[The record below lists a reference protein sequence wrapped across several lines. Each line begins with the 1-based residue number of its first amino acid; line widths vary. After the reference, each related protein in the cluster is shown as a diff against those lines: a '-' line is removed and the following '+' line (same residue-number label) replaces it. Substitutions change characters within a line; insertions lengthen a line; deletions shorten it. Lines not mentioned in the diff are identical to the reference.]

1 MTSLQNKVDAVKA
14 AITPTT
20 TCTSATTVLLKD
32 LLITESDHHTSS
44 LPPSTTTTT
53 AASSNAASK
62 PTRGASARP
71 KTPSTTRQRAPTTTT
86 TTTKPTAARQPK
98 PENDL
103 SSKEKAALATHVVNA
118 GLKAL
123 TETAKPAPTA
133 PPSQPPT
140 EPAPPRKRPDAAEP
154 RRGLRRSSSMPM
166 SPLQPR
172 ALNRVSTSP
181 MLPKTATGRPQSAHG
196 GGGGGGA
203 APASSS
209 SFAAACLPLVECLRV
224 AFACLRSLHAASK
237 VTLPEG
243 QLEAGMSS
251 FVTKLLGLGL
261 QDHALRELAVLKR
274 SLAQL
279 DAAKPSTKTDKAVA
293 AASHANPLTTNP
305 AHLLDYGAIKA
316 SGAILGLVITSQ
328 LHALRLVAAAKKPAM
343 IEAAVPFLG
352 DHPSS
357 PMNLLSRY
365 AKESAA
371 AKNKAARQLEQFSQ
385 LILSLP
391 PSVSSKEDAL
401 AAENRLSCSPTAA
414 LQLHSLGF
422 EYRLCWWAMA
432 GHEADVDGDLM
443 LPLSRCM
450 AAFVRRCSTPTPAA
464 FQVARG
470 AYTRITDLCAHQRLQ
485 PSTSAASPLAAIYQ
499 TLGTLAQSARLFTEA
514 ATWLTLVKGHL
525 APEQSSAAKRC
536 SVAAQLLAVQAK
548 REDTPTQELESLLQE
563 IIGELKGTLKGDSAE
578 LEELMINLTAARRS
592 TVGLLVHKESSLPRP
607 MTASCH
613 DFVLQFPHF
622 ALRWMGKAP
631 ARDAAAKHTI
641 RYDQRRQ
648 TLLATATQIMDSAF
662 VVLKA
667 KISQDDMPWAQ
678 LDGTLQDCLTLLE
691 HLGETNLLQ
700 KSDGANTYPVKVS
713 SLYYYHADRVQ
724 RGGGSEKED
733 GKAVLRPI
741 KRSIEAVADRSPREK
756 ERAQLVKKLER
767 FSELSRASGRLAE
780 ARDARKAICTNM
792 VEDGVLAAVAASL
805 NDKAPALAWRAD
817 AKTEALS
824 RTLAA
829 MVKLDQAWSDWTF
842 FLAELER
849 AAVLEH
855 LIQIIVSDAAKGSGG
870 GSSSSSKPTGL
881 SSSVPDALLRLYSL
895 ERFPVRRLRTLCL
908 LLAMSMGEQH
918 EFQSLRV
925 QVNATLDACRS
936 SAFGDDASLAK
947 FLPHHEAHLASMI
960 ALIDTDPA
968 SATNDLEAPVA
979 AWRAMIA
986 RCTSVDDMYACI
998 DDPEQLLRHLGSVEA
1013 FANLRGDDVL
1023 RLAVLELSTDLTRLM
1038 TSSSINAVLLSHS
1051 ALADHYLDLGHEAK
1065 AKDMLARAALLATPD
1080 ESEAGPL
1087 SGSEVAWVSLQLSS
1101 VEYHLAAHNHV
1112 EAEAA
1117 LAEAKAAFDKQTTPQ
1132 KGSSLQR
1139 RLLLARATYVYSLVA
1154 MGKGETHQALNY
1166 AKNNVK
1172 LLYSSWAKLEARNP
1186 AASHE
1191 SSQLSIATSSAD
1203 EDDGGSSLQK
1213 STTGSS
1219 SSSSSILHVADGP
1232 DYWAL
1237 ACALLR
1243 SMFHLSSVYVHI
1255 GMFQETL
1262 YYAEKALSIAESI
1275 DSLAHK
1281 TQAQSWIGSVWIR
1294 ANKPEKGLNLLQ
1306 RARETLESQKP
1317 SRRAMRL
1324 ACELSASYGL
1334 LKDRQSEEELFG
1346 TAEAMLKTLGGAGV
1360 VGGSANDDV
1369 VEKMQKL
1376 TLDDAAT
1383 ATKTARAAR
1392 TTRATTTTRTA
1403 AAAPKAAAKKPTTTA
1418 TRTRAAAPKT
1428 KTAAAADVAPK
1439 ATPKSPALQTSMLIS
1454 KALVHL
1460 DKKDWAAAMELLDE
1474 SQKTSVGLRQSLT
1487 VQVHRAACLIGQSL
1501 EEMLHDSV
1509 FSVVQE
1515 STISFPAVA
1524 AIAGTDKHA
1533 ADKAAA
1539 ASPPARKSRARAA
1552 TLQKDARPDTSFGF
1566 VESLQ
1571 KALEYLVE
1579 AHSMA
1584 FVTGDGH
1591 LVLRISALL
1600 QNTTI
1605 FLSAASNHTAKSLPH
1620 IDFATCSMELARNVT
1635 WRRTRKMIAVEQSDA
1650 PFSDISWPTALALKE
1665 GRRLSCGVTT
1675 DVARFQRDY
1684 VNIIPAAWSVVSISL
1699 SENRHDLCITKLQAD
1714 HTPFVLRLPLERAVS
1729 RDADTEVFDFEQGH
1743 GELLEVIRLINESCH
1758 DEGRDWSAK
1767 GAKAAWWQERE
1778 ALDKRMKQLLD
1789 NIEQIWL
1796 GGFKGI
1802 FSQHPRRDDLL
1813 SRFQKA
1819 FQKTLDKHLPSRRQ
1833 VRGKKVN
1840 TAPKITLDPR
1850 ILDLFVG
1857 LGDPASPDFDLDEAL
1872 TDLLYFVVDILQFH
1886 GERNAYDEIDFDS
1899 IMLETYDALQ
1909 AYHAGLKSSDPVQG
1923 AHTILILDKALHAF
1937 PWESLPCMDGLAV
1950 SRVPSMACLR
1960 RLILEQQ
1967 DDAVAGEKTPAG
1979 HTISAKKGTYI
1990 LNPGSDLPNT
2000 LGTFQ
2005 KPLSTLDATWS
2016 SVVSRT
2022 PSEAEFEAALRD
2034 SDVLLYFG
2042 HGSGAQYIRS
2052 KTIRRLDKCRAAA
2065 LLMGC
2070 SSASLTEA
2078 GEFEVHGP
2086 VWNYMMAGC
2095 PAVVGTLWDVTDRD
2109 IDRFAGRLFEEWGLM
2124 VRGSFPV
2131 DKWSAGPAN
2140 LDVVATRSVVEAVV
2154 KARDAVRFRYLT
2166 AGAVCVYGIPVYV
2179 RPDTR

>member
-1 MTSLQNKVDAVKA
+1 
-14 AITPTT
+14 
-20 TCTSATTVLLKD
+20 
-32 LLITESDHHTSS
+32 
-44 LPPSTTTTT
+44 
-53 AASSNAASK
+53 
-62 PTRGASARP
+62 
-71 KTPSTTRQRAPTTTT
+71 
-86 TTTKPTAARQPK
+86 
-98 PENDL
+98 
-103 SSKEKAALATHVVNA
+103 
-118 GLKAL
+118 
-123 TETAKPAPTA
+123 
-133 PPSQPPT
+133 
-140 EPAPPRKRPDAAEP
+140 
-154 RRGLRRSSSMPM
+154 M

-172 ALNRVSTSP
+172 ALNR
-181 MLPKTATGRPQSAHG
+181 SAH
-196 GGGGGGA
+196 GGGA

-209 SFAAACLPLVECLRV
+209 SFAAACLPLVECLR
-224 AFACLRSLHAASK
+224 

-261 QDHALRELAVLKR
+261 QDHALRELA
-274 SLAQL
+274 
-279 DAAKPSTKTDKAVA
+279 AVA
-293 AASHANPLTTNP
+293 AASHANTLATNP

-343 IEAAVPFLG
+343 IEAA
-352 DHPSS
+352 
-357 PMNLLSRY
+357 
-365 AKESAA
+365 SAA
-371 AKNKAARQLEQFSQ
+371 AKNKAARQLEH
-385 LILSLP
+385 
-391 PSVSSKEDAL
+391 KEDTL

-432 GHEADVDGDLM
+432 GHEAD
-443 LPLSRCM
+443 
-450 AAFVRRCSTPTPAA
+450 
-464 FQVARG
+464 VARG

-525 APEQSSAAKRC
+525 DPEQSSAAKRC

-592 TVGLLVHKESSLPRP
+592 T
-607 MTASCH
+607 
-613 DFVLQFPHF
+613 FPHF

-631 ARDAAAKHTI
+631 ARDADAKHTI

-662 VVLKA
+662 
-667 KISQDDMPWAQ
+667 

-700 KSDGANTYPVKVS
+700 KSDGANTYP
-713 SLYYYHADRVQ
+713 

-733 GKAVLRPI
+733 GKA
-741 KRSIEAVADRSPREK
+741 
-756 ERAQLVKKLER
+756 ERAQL
-767 FSELSRASGRLAE
+767 

-829 MVKLDQAWSDWTF
+829 M
-842 FLAELER
+842 LER
-849 AAVLEH
+849 AA
-855 LIQIIVSDAAKGSGG
+855 GSGGGGGGGGG

-895 ERFPVRRLRTLCL
+895 ERFP
-908 LLAMSMGEQH
+908 
-918 EFQSLRV
+918 SLRV
-925 QVNATLDACRS
+925 QVDATLDACRS

-1065 AKDMLARAALLATPD
+1065 AKDILARAALLATPD
-1080 ESEAGPL
+1080 D
-1087 SGSEVAWVSLQLSS
+1087 LQLSS
-1101 VEYHLAAHNHV
+1101 VEYHLAAHNLV

-1294 ANKPEKGLNLLQ
+1294 ANKPEKGLSLLQ
-1306 RARETLESQKP
+1306 RARETLESHKP

-1383 ATKTARAAR
+1383 ATKTARTAR
-1392 TTRATTTTRTA
+1392 TTRATRTTRTA

-1428 KTAAAADVAPK
+1428 KTGAAADVAPK

-1524 AIAGTDKHA
+1524 AIAGTDKHVT
-1533 ADKAAA
+1533 DKAAA

-1552 TLQKDARPDTSFGF
+1552 TLQKDARESAGFSF

-1591 LVLRISALL
+1591 LL
-1600 QNTTI
+1600 
-1605 FLSAASNHTAKSLPH
+1605 
-1620 IDFATCSMELARNVT
+1620 
-1635 WRRTRKMIAVEQSDA
+1635 
-1650 PFSDISWPTALALKE
+1650 
-1665 GRRLSCGVTT
+1665 
-1675 DVARFQRDY
+1675 
-1684 VNIIPAAWSVVSISL
+1684 
-1699 SENRHDLCITKLQAD
+1699 
-1714 HTPFVLRLPLERAVS
+1714 
-1729 RDADTEVFDFEQGH
+1729 
-1743 GELLEVIRLINESCH
+1743 
-1758 DEGRDWSAK
+1758 
-1767 GAKAAWWQERE
+1767 
-1778 ALDKRMKQLLD
+1778 
-1789 NIEQIWL
+1789 
-1796 GGFKGI
+1796 
-1802 FSQHPRRDDLL
+1802 
-1813 SRFQKA
+1813 
-1819 FQKTLDKHLPSRRQ
+1819 
-1833 VRGKKVN
+1833 
-1840 TAPKITLDPR
+1840 
-1850 ILDLFVG
+1850 
-1857 LGDPASPDFDLDEAL
+1857 
-1872 TDLLYFVVDILQFH
+1872 
-1886 GERNAYDEIDFDS
+1886 
-1899 IMLETYDALQ
+1899 
-1909 AYHAGLKSSDPVQG
+1909 
-1923 AHTILILDKALHAF
+1923 
-1937 PWESLPCMDGLAV
+1937 
-1950 SRVPSMACLR
+1950 
-1960 RLILEQQ
+1960 
-1967 DDAVAGEKTPAG
+1967 
-1979 HTISAKKGTYI
+1979 
-1990 LNPGSDLPNT
+1990 
-2000 LGTFQ
+2000 
-2005 KPLSTLDATWS
+2005 
-2016 SVVSRT
+2016 
-2022 PSEAEFEAALRD
+2022 
-2034 SDVLLYFG
+2034 
-2042 HGSGAQYIRS
+2042 
-2052 KTIRRLDKCRAAA
+2052 
-2065 LLMGC
+2065 
-2070 SSASLTEA
+2070 
-2078 GEFEVHGP
+2078 
-2086 VWNYMMAGC
+2086 
-2095 PAVVGTLWDVTDRD
+2095 
-2109 IDRFAGRLFEEWGLM
+2109 
-2124 VRGSFPV
+2124 
-2131 DKWSAGPAN
+2131 
-2140 LDVVATRSVVEAVV
+2140 
-2154 KARDAVRFRYLT
+2154 
-2166 AGAVCVYGIPVYV
+2166 
-2179 RPDTR
+2179 

>member
-1 MTSLQNKVDAVKA
+1 
-14 AITPTT
+14 
-20 TCTSATTVLLKD
+20 
-32 LLITESDHHTSS
+32 
-44 LPPSTTTTT
+44 
-53 AASSNAASK
+53 
-62 PTRGASARP
+62 
-71 KTPSTTRQRAPTTTT
+71 
-86 TTTKPTAARQPK
+86 
-98 PENDL
+98 
-103 SSKEKAALATHVVNA
+103 
-118 GLKAL
+118 
-123 TETAKPAPTA
+123 
-133 PPSQPPT
+133 
-140 EPAPPRKRPDAAEP
+140 
-154 RRGLRRSSSMPM
+154 
-166 SPLQPR
+166 
-172 ALNRVSTSP
+172 
-181 MLPKTATGRPQSAHG
+181 
-196 GGGGGGA
+196 
-203 APASSS
+203 
-209 SFAAACLPLVECLRV
+209 
-224 AFACLRSLHAASK
+224 
-237 VTLPEG
+237 
-243 QLEAGMSS
+243 
-251 FVTKLLGLGL
+251 
-261 QDHALRELAVLKR
+261 
-274 SLAQL
+274 
-279 DAAKPSTKTDKAVA
+279 
-293 AASHANPLTTNP
+293 
-305 AHLLDYGAIKA
+305 
-316 SGAILGLVITSQ
+316 
-328 LHALRLVAAAKKPAM
+328 
-343 IEAAVPFLG
+343 
-352 DHPSS
+352 
-357 PMNLLSRY
+357 
-365 AKESAA
+365 
-371 AKNKAARQLEQFSQ
+371 
-385 LILSLP
+385 
-391 PSVSSKEDAL
+391 
-401 AAENRLSCSPTAA
+401 
-414 LQLHSLGF
+414 
-422 EYRLCWWAMA
+422 
-432 GHEADVDGDLM
+432 
-443 LPLSRCM
+443 
-450 AAFVRRCSTPTPAA
+450 
-464 FQVARG
+464 
-470 AYTRITDLCAHQRLQ
+470 
-485 PSTSAASPLAAIYQ
+485 
-499 TLGTLAQSARLFTEA
+499 
-514 ATWLTLVKGHL
+514 
-525 APEQSSAAKRC
+525 
-536 SVAAQLLAVQAK
+536 
-548 REDTPTQELESLLQE
+548 
-563 IIGELKGTLKGDSAE
+563 
-578 LEELMINLTAARRS
+578 
-592 TVGLLVHKESSLPRP
+592 
-607 MTASCH
+607 
-613 DFVLQFPHF
+613 
-622 ALRWMGKAP
+622 
-631 ARDAAAKHTI
+631 
-641 RYDQRRQ
+641 
-648 TLLATATQIMDSAF
+648 
-662 VVLKA
+662 
-667 KISQDDMPWAQ
+667 
-678 LDGTLQDCLTLLE
+678 
-691 HLGETNLLQ
+691 
-700 KSDGANTYPVKVS
+700 
-713 SLYYYHADRVQ
+713 
-724 RGGGSEKED
+724 
-733 GKAVLRPI
+733 
-741 KRSIEAVADRSPREK
+741 
-756 ERAQLVKKLER
+756 
-767 FSELSRASGRLAE
+767 
-780 ARDARKAICTNM
+780 
-792 VEDGVLAAVAASL
+792 
-805 NDKAPALAWRAD
+805 
-817 AKTEALS
+817 
-824 RTLAA
+824 
-829 MVKLDQAWSDWTF
+829 
-842 FLAELER
+842 
-849 AAVLEH
+849 
-855 LIQIIVSDAAKGSGG
+855 
-870 GSSSSSKPTGL
+870 
-881 SSSVPDALLRLYSL
+881 
-895 ERFPVRRLRTLCL
+895 
-908 LLAMSMGEQH
+908 
-918 EFQSLRV
+918 
-925 QVNATLDACRS
+925 
-936 SAFGDDASLAK
+936 
-947 FLPHHEAHLASMI
+947 
-960 ALIDTDPA
+960 
-968 SATNDLEAPVA
+968 
-979 AWRAMIA
+979 
-986 RCTSVDDMYACI
+986 
-998 DDPEQLLRHLGSVEA
+998 
-1013 FANLRGDDVL
+1013 
-1023 RLAVLELSTDLTRLM
+1023 
-1038 TSSSINAVLLSHS
+1038 
-1051 ALADHYLDLGHEAK
+1051 
-1065 AKDMLARAALLATPD
+1065 
-1080 ESEAGPL
+1080 
-1087 SGSEVAWVSLQLSS
+1087 
-1101 VEYHLAAHNHV
+1101 
-1112 EAEAA
+1112 
-1117 LAEAKAAFDKQTTPQ
+1117 
-1132 KGSSLQR
+1132 
-1139 RLLLARATYVYSLVA
+1139 
-1154 MGKGETHQALNY
+1154 
-1166 AKNNVK
+1166 
-1172 LLYSSWAKLEARNP
+1172 
-1186 AASHE
+1186 
-1191 SSQLSIATSSAD
+1191 
-1203 EDDGGSSLQK
+1203 
-1213 STTGSS
+1213 
-1219 SSSSSILHVADGP
+1219 
-1232 DYWAL
+1232 
-1237 ACALLR
+1237 
-1243 SMFHLSSVYVHI
+1243 
-1255 GMFQETL
+1255 
-1262 YYAEKALSIAESI
+1262 
-1275 DSLAHK
+1275 
-1281 TQAQSWIGSVWIR
+1281 
-1294 ANKPEKGLNLLQ
+1294 
-1306 RARETLESQKP
+1306 
-1317 SRRAMRL
+1317 MRL

-1620 IDFATCSMELARNVT
+1620 IDFA
-1635 WRRTRKMIAVEQSDA
+1635 RKMIAVEQSDA

-1909 AYHAGLKSSDPVQG
+1909 AYHAGLKSSDP
-1923 AHTILILDKALHAF
+1923 
-1937 PWESLPCMDGLAV
+1937 
-1950 SRVPSMACLR
+1950 
-1960 RLILEQQ
+1960 Q

>member
-1 MTSLQNKVDAVKA
+1 MPHDTTHMTSLQNKVDAVKA

-32 LLITESDHHTSS
+32 LLIAESDHHTSPPP
-44 LPPSTTTTT
+44 PPSTTTTT
-53 AASSNAASK
+53 ASSNAASK
-62 PTRGASARP
+62 PARGASARP
-71 KTPSTTRQRAPTTTT
+71 KTPSAARQRATTT
-86 TTTKPTAARQPK
+86 TTTKTTAARQPK

-123 TETAKPAPTA
+123 TETPKPATTT
-133 PPSQPPT
+133 PPSQPT
-140 EPAPPRKRPDAAEP
+140 EPAPRKRSDAEP

-181 MLPKTATGRPQSAHG
+181 MLPKTGTGRPQSAHG
-196 GGGGGGA
+196 AA
-203 APASSS
+203 APSSSS
-209 SFAAACLPLVECLRV
+209 SFASACLPLVECLRV
-224 AFACLRSLHAASK
+224 SFACLRSLHAAGK

-274 SLAQL
+274 RLAQL
-279 DAAKPSTKTDKAVA
+279 DATKPSTKTDKAAVAAA
-293 AASHANPLTTNP
+293 AASHANTLATNP
-305 AHLLDYGAIKA
+305 ADLLDYGAIKA

-371 AKNKAARQLEQFSQ
+371 SKNKSARQLEQFSQ

-391 PSVSSKEDAL
+391 PSVSSKEDTL
-401 AAENRLSCSPTAA
+401 ATENRLSCSPTAA
-414 LQLHSLGF
+414 LQLHSIGF

-470 AYTRITDLCAHQRLQ
+470 AYTRITDLCAQQRLL
-485 PSTSAASPLAAIYQ
+485 PSTSASSPLAAIYQ

-525 APEQSSAAKRC
+525 DPQQSSAAKRC

-548 REDTPTQELESLLQE
+548 REDTPTEELGSLLKE

-592 TVGLLVHKESSLPRP
+592 TVGLLVHKESSLPRH

-631 ARDAAAKHTI
+631 ARDADAKHTI

-667 KISQDDMPWAQ
+667 KISKDDMPWTQ

-724 RGGGSEKED
+724 RSSGGGGSEKED

-870 GSSSSSKPTGL
+870 SSKPTGL

-908 LLAMSMGEQH
+908 LLAMSMGEQR

-925 QVNATLDACRS
+925 QVDATLDACRS
-936 SAFGDDASLAK
+936 RTFGDDASLAK
-947 FLPHHEAHLASMI
+947 FLPHFEAYLASMI

-968 SATNDLEAPVA
+968 SATQDLEAPVA

-998 DDPEQLLRHLGSVEA
+998 DDPEQLLRHFGSVEA
-1013 FANLRGDDVL
+1013 FANLRGDDAL

-1065 AKDMLARAALLATPD
+1065 AKDILARAALLAAPD
-1080 ESEAGPL
+1080 ESKSGPL

-1101 VEYHLAAHNHV
+1101 VECHLAAHNYV

-1117 LAEAKAAFDKQTTPQ
+1117 LAEAKAAFDKQTTLQ

-1203 EDDGGSSLQK
+1203 EDDSGSSLQK
-1213 STTGSS
+1213 STTGTN
-1219 SSSSSILHVADGP
+1219 SSSSILHVADGP

-1294 ANKPEKGLNLLQ
+1294 ANKPEKGLSLLQ
-1306 RARETLESQKP
+1306 RARETLESHKP

-1346 TAEAMLKTLGGAGV
+1346 TAEAMLKTLSGAGV
-1360 VGGSANDDV
+1360 VGGSASDDV

-1383 ATKTARAAR
+1383 TTKTARAAR
-1392 TTRATTTTRTA
+1392 TTRATRTTRTA
-1403 AAAPKAAAKKPTTTA
+1403 AAAPKVEAKKPATTA

-1428 KTAAAADVAPK
+1428 RTAAAAATAPK

-1524 AIAGTDKHA
+1524 AIAGTDKH
-1533 ADKAAA
+1533 
-1539 ASPPARKSRARAA
+1539 
-1552 TLQKDARPDTSFGF
+1552 
-1566 VESLQ
+1566 
-1571 KALEYLVE
+1571 
-1579 AHSMA
+1579 
-1584 FVTGDGH
+1584 
-1591 LVLRISALL
+1591 
-1600 QNTTI
+1600 
-1605 FLSAASNHTAKSLPH
+1605 
-1620 IDFATCSMELARNVT
+1620 
-1635 WRRTRKMIAVEQSDA
+1635 
-1650 PFSDISWPTALALKE
+1650 
-1665 GRRLSCGVTT
+1665 
-1675 DVARFQRDY
+1675 
-1684 VNIIPAAWSVVSISL
+1684 
-1699 SENRHDLCITKLQAD
+1699 
-1714 HTPFVLRLPLERAVS
+1714 
-1729 RDADTEVFDFEQGH
+1729 
-1743 GELLEVIRLINESCH
+1743 
-1758 DEGRDWSAK
+1758 
-1767 GAKAAWWQERE
+1767 
-1778 ALDKRMKQLLD
+1778 
-1789 NIEQIWL
+1789 
-1796 GGFKGI
+1796 
-1802 FSQHPRRDDLL
+1802 
-1813 SRFQKA
+1813 
-1819 FQKTLDKHLPSRRQ
+1819 
-1833 VRGKKVN
+1833 
-1840 TAPKITLDPR
+1840 
-1850 ILDLFVG
+1850 
-1857 LGDPASPDFDLDEAL
+1857 
-1872 TDLLYFVVDILQFH
+1872 
-1886 GERNAYDEIDFDS
+1886 
-1899 IMLETYDALQ
+1899 
-1909 AYHAGLKSSDPVQG
+1909 
-1923 AHTILILDKALHAF
+1923 
-1937 PWESLPCMDGLAV
+1937 
-1950 SRVPSMACLR
+1950 
-1960 RLILEQQ
+1960 
-1967 DDAVAGEKTPAG
+1967 
-1979 HTISAKKGTYI
+1979 
-1990 LNPGSDLPNT
+1990 
-2000 LGTFQ
+2000 
-2005 KPLSTLDATWS
+2005 
-2016 SVVSRT
+2016 
-2022 PSEAEFEAALRD
+2022 
-2034 SDVLLYFG
+2034 
-2042 HGSGAQYIRS
+2042 
-2052 KTIRRLDKCRAAA
+2052 
-2065 LLMGC
+2065 
-2070 SSASLTEA
+2070 
-2078 GEFEVHGP
+2078 
-2086 VWNYMMAGC
+2086 
-2095 PAVVGTLWDVTDRD
+2095 
-2109 IDRFAGRLFEEWGLM
+2109 
-2124 VRGSFPV
+2124 
-2131 DKWSAGPAN
+2131 
-2140 LDVVATRSVVEAVV
+2140 
-2154 KARDAVRFRYLT
+2154 
-2166 AGAVCVYGIPVYV
+2166 
-2179 RPDTR
+2179 

>member
-20 TCTSATTVLLKD
+20 TCTSATTVLLKE
-32 LLITESDHHTSS
+32 LLIVDTDR
-44 LPPSTTTTT
+44 TTPTT
-53 AASSNAASK
+53 ASNALGK
-62 PTRGASARP
+62 PSRGAAVRP
-71 KTPSTTRQRAPTTTT
+71 KTPS
-86 TTTKPTAARQPK
+86 AARQTTTRPK
-98 PENDL
+98 PDEL

-123 TETAKPAPTA
+123 TETAKPT
-133 PPSQPPT
+133 PPPVETTPK
-140 EPAPPRKRPDAAEP
+140 KRSDAEP

-181 MLPKTATGRPQSAHG
+181 VLPKTGRPQSAHG
-196 GGGGGGA
+196 
-203 APASSS
+203 APSTGV
-209 SFAAACLPLVECLRV
+209 CLPLVECLRV
-224 AFACLRSLHAASK
+224 SFACLRSLHAGGK
-237 VTLPEG
+237 ITLPGG

-261 QDHALRELAVLKR
+261 QDHAHRELAILKR
-274 SLAQL
+274 RLELL
-279 DAAKPSTKTDKAVA
+279 DATKSNTKTDTTTTAP
-293 AASHANPLTTNP
+293 ANGLATNL
-305 AHLLDYGAIKA
+305 ADLLDFGSIKL
-316 SGAILGLVITSQ
+316 SGAVLGLVVTAQ
-328 LHALRLVAAAKKPAM
+328 LQALRLIAAAKKPAM

-352 DHPSS
+352 DHASS

-365 AKESAA
+365 AKESGA

-391 PSVSSKEDAL
+391 PSVSSKDDTL
-401 AAENRLSCSPTAA
+401 ATESRLSCSPTAA
-414 LQLHSLGF
+414 FQLHSIGF

-432 GHEADVDGDLM
+432 GHEADVDGDLI

-450 AAFVRRCSTPTPAA
+450 AAFVRRCATPAPTA
-464 FQVARG
+464 FQVAYD
-470 AYTRITDLCAHQRLQ
+470 AFNRIKVTCARQRLQ
-485 PSTSAASPLAAIYQ
+485 PSSAASSPLVTIYQ
-499 TLGTLAQSARLFTEA
+499 TLGTFAQSSRLFGEA
-514 ATWLTLVKGHL
+514 ATWISMVKDHL
-525 APEQSSAAKRC
+525 DPEQSSAAKIC

-548 REDTPTQELESLLQE
+548 RDDTSMEELESLLKN
-563 IIGELKGTLKGDSAE
+563 IAAELKGTLKGDSTE
-578 LEELMINLTAARRS
+578 LEELMVNLTAARRS
-592 TVGLLVHKESSLPRP
+592 TVGLLVHKETSLPQHI
-607 MTASCH
+607 TSLCH
-613 DFVLQFPHF
+613 DFVLRFPHF

-631 ARDAAAKHTI
+631 ARDADAKHTI
-641 RYDQRRQ
+641 RYEQRRQ
-648 TLLATATQIMDSAF
+648 TLLATATQIMDSSF
-662 VVLKA
+662 VVLKG
-667 KISQDDMPWAQ
+667 KISKDDIAWGE

-691 HLGETNLLQ
+691 YLGETNLPQ
-700 KSDGANTYPVKVS
+700 KGDGANTYPVKVS
-713 SLYYYHADRVQ
+713 SLYYYYADRVQ
-724 RGGGSEKED
+724 RSDEKED
-733 GKAVLRPI
+733 SKAILRPI

-756 ERAQLVKKLER
+756 ERAQLIKKLER
-767 FSELSRASGRLAE
+767 FSELSRSSGRMTE

-805 NDKAPALAWRAD
+805 NEMAPALAWRAD

-855 LIQIIVSDAAKGSGG
+855 LIQIIVSDAAKGG
-870 GSSSSSKPTGL
+870 SKPTGL
-881 SSSVPDALLRLYSL
+881 SSSVPDALLRLYTL

-908 LLAMSMGEQH
+908 LLAMNMGEQQ
-918 EFQSLRV
+918 EFQSLRG
-925 QVNATLDACRS
+925 QVDATLDACRGN
-936 SAFGDDASLAK
+936 AFGDDASLAR
-947 FLPHHEAHLASMI
+947 FLPHHEAYLASMI
-960 ALIDTDPA
+960 ALVDTDPA
-968 SATNDLEAPVA
+968 LAMKELEGHISS
-979 AWRAMIA
+979 WRAMIA
-986 RCTSVDDMYACI
+986 RCATMDQVYANI
-998 DDPEQLLRHLGSVEA
+998 DNPEQLLRHLGSVEA
-1013 FANLRGDDVL
+1013 FANLRGDDAL
-1023 RLAVLELSTDLTRLM
+1023 RLSVLELSTDITRLM
-1038 TSSSINAVLLSHS
+1038 TDSSINAAILSHS
-1051 ALADHYLDLGHEAK
+1051 ALADHYVYLGYETK
-1065 AKDMLARAALLATPD
+1065 AKEILTKAAHLASPEGT
-1080 ESEAGPL
+1080 
-1087 SGSEVAWVSLQLSS
+1087 GSEVAWVSLQLSS
-1101 VEYHLAAHNHV
+1101 VEYQLAAHNYN

-1117 LAEAKAAFDKQTTPQ
+1117 LVQAKAAFDKQTTLQ

-1139 RLLLARATYVYSLVA
+1139 RLLLARATYVYSLIA

-1186 AASHE
+1186 AAAHE
-1191 SSQLSIATSSAD
+1191 SSQISISSTTDDDSTAQQNATSS
-1203 EDDGGSSLQK
+1203 SV
-1213 STTGSS
+1213 
-1219 SSSSSILHVADGP
+1219 LHVADGP

-1275 DSLAHK
+1275 DSLAHR

-1294 ANKPEKGLNLLQ
+1294 ANKPEKGLDLLN
-1306 RARETLESQKP
+1306 RARETLGSQKP

-1334 LKDRQSEEELFG
+1334 LKDRESEEELFQA
-1346 TAEAMLKTLGGAGV
+1346 AEDMLKILTSAGV
-1360 VGGSANDDV
+1360 VSKAASEDV
-1369 VEKMQKL
+1369 AEKMQRL
-1376 TLDDAAT
+1376 TLDETPAT
-1383 ATKTARAAR
+1383 TKTTRVTRTTR
-1392 TTRATTTTRTA
+1392 TTRATRA
-1403 AAAPKAAAKKPTTTA
+1403 PAAPKAAMKKPTTT
-1418 TRTRAAAPKT
+1418 RR
-1428 KTAAAADVAPK
+1428 TAASKLAATTSATVPK
-1439 ATPKSPALQTSMLIS
+1439 ATPKSPVLQTSMLIS

-1524 AIAGTDKHA
+1524 TIAGA
-1533 ADKAAA
+1533 ERMGADKTAA

-1552 TLQKDARPDTSFGF
+1552 TLQKDAKDDTGFSF

-1584 FVTGDGH
+1584 FITGDGH

-1600 QNTTI
+1600 QNTSI
-1605 FLSAASNHTAKSLPH
+1605 FLSAASNHTASNLPH

-1650 PFSDISWPTALALKE
+1650 PFSDCSWPTALALKDT
-1665 GRRLSCGVTT
+1665 RRLSCGITT
-1675 DVARFQRDY
+1675 DVGRFQRDY
-1684 VNIIPAAWSVVSISL
+1684 VNIIPAAWSVISISL

-1729 RDADTEVFDFEQGH
+1729 RDADTEVFDFKQGH
-1743 GELLEVIRLINESCH
+1743 AELLEVIRLVNESCH

-1767 GAKAAWWQERE
+1767 GAKAAWWDERE

-1789 NIEQIWL
+1789 NVEQIWL

-1813 SRFQKA
+1813 SRFQRA

-1840 TAPKITLDPR
+1840 MAPKITLDPR
-1850 ILDLFVG
+1850 ILDLFIG

-1909 AYHAGLKSSDPVQG
+1909 AYYAALKSSEPAEG
-1923 AHTILILDKALHAF
+1923 AHTILVLDKALHAF

-1967 DDAVAGEKTPAG
+1967 EDPAAQESTLAG
-1979 HTISAKKGTYI
+1979 HTVSAKKGTYI
-1990 LNPGSDLPNT
+1990 LNPGSDLPTT
-2000 LGTFQ
+2000 LSTFQ
-2005 KPLSTLDATWS
+2005 KPLSALDATWS
-2016 SVVSRT
+2016 SIVSRA
-2022 PSEAEFEAALRD
+2022 PSEDEFEKALCD

-2124 VRGSFPV
+2124 PRGSFPV
-2131 DKWSAGPAN
+2131 DKWSAKRAGSAG
-2140 LDVVATRSVVEAVV
+2140 DGGETSVVEAVV
-2154 KARDAVRFRYLT
+2154 KAREAVRFRYLT

-2179 RPDTR
+2179 RPEAQ

>member
-53 AASSNAASK
+53 TTASSNAASK

-103 SSKEKAALATHVVNA
+103 SSKEKAALATH
-118 GLKAL
+118 
-123 TETAKPAPTA
+123 
-133 PPSQPPT
+133 
-140 EPAPPRKRPDAAEP
+140 
-154 RRGLRRSSSMPM
+154 
-166 SPLQPR
+166 
-172 ALNRVSTSP
+172 
-181 MLPKTATGRPQSAHG
+181 
-196 GGGGGGA
+196 
-203 APASSS
+203 
-209 SFAAACLPLVECLRV
+209 
-224 AFACLRSLHAASK
+224 
-237 VTLPEG
+237 
-243 QLEAGMSS
+243 LEAGMSS

-293 AASHANPLTTNP
+293 AASHANTLATNP

-450 AAFVRRCSTPTPAA
+450 AAFVRRCATPTPAA

-525 APEQSSAAKRC
+525 DPEQSSAAKRC

-631 ARDAAAKHTI
+631 ARDADAKHTI

-667 KISQDDMPWAQ
+667 KISKDDMPWAQ

-724 RGGGSEKED
+724 RGGGTEKED

-855 LIQIIVSDAAKGSGG
+855 LIQIIVSDAAKGSG

-1038 TSSSINAVLLSHS
+1038 TSSSINTVLLSHS

-1117 LAEAKAAFDKQTTPQ
+1117 LAEAKAAFDKQTTPP

-1172 LLYSSWAKLEARNP
+1172 LLYSSWAKLEARSP

-1306 RARETLESQKP
+1306 RARETLGSQKP

-1392 TTRATTTTRTA
+1392 TTRATRTTRTA

-1428 KTAAAADVAPK
+1428 RTAAAADVAPK

>member
-1 MTSLQNKVDAVKA
+1 
-14 AITPTT
+14 
-20 TCTSATTVLLKD
+20 
-32 LLITESDHHTSS
+32 
-44 LPPSTTTTT
+44 
-53 AASSNAASK
+53 
-62 PTRGASARP
+62 
-71 KTPSTTRQRAPTTTT
+71 
-86 TTTKPTAARQPK
+86 
-98 PENDL
+98 
-103 SSKEKAALATHVVNA
+103 
-118 GLKAL
+118 
-123 TETAKPAPTA
+123 
-133 PPSQPPT
+133 
-140 EPAPPRKRPDAAEP
+140 
-154 RRGLRRSSSMPM
+154 
-166 SPLQPR
+166 
-172 ALNRVSTSP
+172 
-181 MLPKTATGRPQSAHG
+181 
-196 GGGGGGA
+196 
-203 APASSS
+203 
-209 SFAAACLPLVECLRV
+209 
-224 AFACLRSLHAASK
+224 
-237 VTLPEG
+237 
-243 QLEAGMSS
+243 
-251 FVTKLLGLGL
+251 
-261 QDHALRELAVLKR
+261 
-274 SLAQL
+274 
-279 DAAKPSTKTDKAVA
+279 
-293 AASHANPLTTNP
+293 
-305 AHLLDYGAIKA
+305 
-316 SGAILGLVITSQ
+316 
-328 LHALRLVAAAKKPAM
+328 
-343 IEAAVPFLG
+343 
-352 DHPSS
+352 
-357 PMNLLSRY
+357 
-365 AKESAA
+365 
-371 AKNKAARQLEQFSQ
+371 
-385 LILSLP
+385 
-391 PSVSSKEDAL
+391 
-401 AAENRLSCSPTAA
+401 
-414 LQLHSLGF
+414 
-422 EYRLCWWAMA
+422 
-432 GHEADVDGDLM
+432 
-443 LPLSRCM
+443 
-450 AAFVRRCSTPTPAA
+450 
-464 FQVARG
+464 
-470 AYTRITDLCAHQRLQ
+470 
-485 PSTSAASPLAAIYQ
+485 
-499 TLGTLAQSARLFTEA
+499 
-514 ATWLTLVKGHL
+514 
-525 APEQSSAAKRC
+525 
-536 SVAAQLLAVQAK
+536 
-548 REDTPTQELESLLQE
+548 
-563 IIGELKGTLKGDSAE
+563 
-578 LEELMINLTAARRS
+578 
-592 TVGLLVHKESSLPRP
+592 
-607 MTASCH
+607 
-613 DFVLQFPHF
+613 
-622 ALRWMGKAP
+622 
-631 ARDAAAKHTI
+631 
-641 RYDQRRQ
+641 
-648 TLLATATQIMDSAF
+648 
-662 VVLKA
+662 
-667 KISQDDMPWAQ
+667 
-678 LDGTLQDCLTLLE
+678 
-691 HLGETNLLQ
+691 
-700 KSDGANTYPVKVS
+700 
-713 SLYYYHADRVQ
+713 
-724 RGGGSEKED
+724 
-733 GKAVLRPI
+733 
-741 KRSIEAVADRSPREK
+741 
-756 ERAQLVKKLER
+756 
-767 FSELSRASGRLAE
+767 
-780 ARDARKAICTNM
+780 
-792 VEDGVLAAVAASL
+792 
-805 NDKAPALAWRAD
+805 
-817 AKTEALS
+817 
-824 RTLAA
+824 
-829 MVKLDQAWSDWTF
+829 
-842 FLAELER
+842 
-849 AAVLEH
+849 
-855 LIQIIVSDAAKGSGG
+855 
-870 GSSSSSKPTGL
+870 
-881 SSSVPDALLRLYSL
+881 
-895 ERFPVRRLRTLCL
+895 
-908 LLAMSMGEQH
+908 
-918 EFQSLRV
+918 
-925 QVNATLDACRS
+925 
-936 SAFGDDASLAK
+936 
-947 FLPHHEAHLASMI
+947 
-960 ALIDTDPA
+960 
-968 SATNDLEAPVA
+968 
-979 AWRAMIA
+979 
-986 RCTSVDDMYACI
+986 
-998 DDPEQLLRHLGSVEA
+998 
-1013 FANLRGDDVL
+1013 
-1023 RLAVLELSTDLTRLM
+1023 
-1038 TSSSINAVLLSHS
+1038 
-1051 ALADHYLDLGHEAK
+1051 
-1065 AKDMLARAALLATPD
+1065 
-1080 ESEAGPL
+1080 
-1087 SGSEVAWVSLQLSS
+1087 
-1101 VEYHLAAHNHV
+1101 
-1112 EAEAA
+1112 
-1117 LAEAKAAFDKQTTPQ
+1117 
-1132 KGSSLQR
+1132 
-1139 RLLLARATYVYSLVA
+1139 
-1154 MGKGETHQALNY
+1154 
-1166 AKNNVK
+1166 
-1172 LLYSSWAKLEARNP
+1172 
-1186 AASHE
+1186 
-1191 SSQLSIATSSAD
+1191 
-1203 EDDGGSSLQK
+1203 
-1213 STTGSS
+1213 
-1219 SSSSSILHVADGP
+1219 
-1232 DYWAL
+1232 
-1237 ACALLR
+1237 
-1243 SMFHLSSVYVHI
+1243 
-1255 GMFQETL
+1255 
-1262 YYAEKALSIAESI
+1262 
-1275 DSLAHK
+1275 
-1281 TQAQSWIGSVWIR
+1281 
-1294 ANKPEKGLNLLQ
+1294 
-1306 RARETLESQKP
+1306 
-1317 SRRAMRL
+1317 MRL

-1346 TAEAMLKTLGGAGV
+1346 TAEAMLKTLSGAGV
-1360 VGGSANDDV
+1360 VGGSASDDV

-1383 ATKTARAAR
+1383 TTKTARAPAR
-1392 TTRATTTTRTA
+1392 RAPREPHTRTA
-1403 AAAPKAAAKKPTTTA
+1403 AAAA
-1418 TRTRAAAPKT
+1418 T
-1428 KTAAAADVAPK
+1428 APK

-1524 AIAGTDKHA
+1524 AIAGTDKHVT
-1533 ADKAAA
+1533 DKAAA

-1552 TLQKDARPDTSFGF
+1552 TLQKDARESAGFSF

-1767 GAKAAWWQERE
+1767 GAKAAWWEERE

-1909 AYHAGLKSSDPVQG
+1909 AYHAGLKSSDPVEG

-1937 PWESLPCMDGLAV
+1937 PWESLPY
-1950 SRVPSMACLR
+1950 
-1960 RLILEQQ
+1960 
-1967 DDAVAGEKTPAG
+1967 DAVAGEKTPAG

-2005 KPLSTLDATWS
+2005 KPLSALDATWS

-2124 VRGSFPV
+2124 VRGSFPI

-2140 LDVVATRSVVEAVV
+2140 LDVVATTSVVEAVV